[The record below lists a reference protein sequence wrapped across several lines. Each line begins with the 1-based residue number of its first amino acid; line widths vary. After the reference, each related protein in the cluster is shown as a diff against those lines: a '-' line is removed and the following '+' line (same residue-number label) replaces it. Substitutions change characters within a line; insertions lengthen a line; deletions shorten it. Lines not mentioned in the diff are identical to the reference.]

1 MKPML
6 LVHLALSALCAA
18 PAAQVRSASEIVAAA
33 RAALGQDELAA
44 SGAAL
49 RVTGSG
55 RSLGTDV
62 ARTLVFDG
70 RGRFLDTLDGLLPQ
84 AAGHDGTTTWG
95 RDWTG
100 TARALVLGDAAGVV
114 VEHLLLT
121 GGWSASAAP
130 FTFELAA
137 APAEDELVL
146 AWTHVD
152 GVQHGTITLDAAT
165 HLPRAASQGSGDHAA
180 SWKFVDPQAH
190 DGIVFPA
197 RIEALEQGLPQ
208 GFEVRAVERLAAVDD
223 ALFAPSLA
231 PPADTRFLPDVP
243 PGLEVKRVASGHLLV
258 HPTVE
263 GQDLGWFIFDSG
275 AGTNC
280 IATSVT
286 DALAGEPFGQIGA
299 KGVGG
304 TVPAQFWRAQELALG
319 PLVIAGPV
327 FMGLDLAFLE
337 RAFGVE
343 IGGILGYELF
353 SRCVV
358 ELDMRAAEI
367 ALHDPARF
375 ELAAAGRWEDVTIYG
390 RHPCVRAG
398 FEDHE
403 GLFKI
408 DTGAAGD
415 TVTLH
420 YDAVREFDLLAE
432 RETKVSG
439 AGGVGGTVVTRSGEL
454 ASFRLGGHDFEAIQ
468 ASFALEDK
476 GAFADGYV
484 QGNIGGKLLAPF
496 VLVFDYPHGRL
507 GFVPR

>member
-1 MKPML
+1 MI
-6 LVHLALSALCAA
+6 LALLWLSPLLSLSR
-18 PAAQVRSASEIVAAA
+18 PAQDARAEELVRAA
-33 RAALGQDELAA
+33 RQALGWEAL
-44 SGAAL
+44 GTGAL
-49 RVTGSG
+49 RVAGAG

-62 ARTLVFDG
+62 TRELVFDA
-70 RGRFLDTLDGLLPQ
+70 RGRFLDTLDGPLAQ
-84 AAGHDGTTTWG
+84 VGGYDGTQAWG

-114 VEHLLLT
+114 VEHALLT
-121 GGWSASAAP
+121 GAWCLPGAP
-130 FTFELAA
+130 FTFTVGE
-137 APAEDELVL
+137 APAAEAELL
-146 AWTHVD
+146 AWTHAD
-152 GVQHGTITLDAAT
+152 GVLTGTLTLDATT
-165 HLPRAASQGSGDHAA
+165 HLVRAATRGSGDQA
-180 SWKFVDPQAH
+180 SSWTFH
-190 DGIVFPA
+190 DYSASGGFSFPA
-197 RIEALEQGLPQ
+197 RIEAIEQGMPQRFEARTRELLP
-208 GFEVRAVERLAAVDD
+208 RAEDT
-223 ALFAPSLA
+223 LFAARLSA
-231 PPADTRFLPDVP
+231 PADTRYRADVP
-243 PGLEVKRVASGHLLV
+243 PAVEVKRVASGHLLV
-258 HPTVE
+258 HPTVD

-280 IATSVT
+280 ISTSVT
-286 DALAGEPFGQIGA
+286 DALESEPFGEIGA

-304 TVPAQFWRAQELALG
+304 TVPAQFWRAHELALG
-319 PLVIAGPV
+319 PVVIADPT

-343 IGGILGYELF
+343 IGGILGYEFF

-358 ELDMRAAEI
+358 ELDMQGATI
-367 ALHDPARF
+367 ALHDPARYALP
-375 ELAAAGRWEDVTIYG
+375 EGGRWEEVVIYA

-420 YDAVREFDLLAE
+420 YDAVRELDLLTG
-432 RETKVSG
+432 RETRPSG
-439 AGGVGGTVVTRSGEL
+439 AGGVGGIVATRVGPL

-496 VLVFDYPHGRL
+496 VLVFDYPQGRL